1 MHVKKDKNT
10 YKICFI
16 TILEAKLNLIKKLRK
31 KTSQTHFA
39 AIDWNTVSE
48 STVAAWSLTLI

>member
-1 MHVKKDKNT
+1 MFYNNIGS
-10 YKICFI
+10 KIKFDVEV
-16 TILEAKLNLIKKLRK
+16 TE